1 MSSPA
6 RRGVNVVTY
15 SRVVMNHLGLAI
27 IEEAAVAVT
36 SPSSLSVLLRSLA
49 DPSCLSCLLALRE
62 RPRTVGQIAAAT
74 GLRQPN
80 VSKHL
85 SGLRRCGL
93 VRAERSGR
101 FVTYGM
107 VDPGVEE
114 FLGAVGA
121 LLLARVD
128 ESDESI
134 EEYPIHDG
142 SAR

>member
-6 RRGVNVVTY
+6 RRDFDVVTY
-15 SRVVMNHLGLAI
+15 SCVVMKHLGSTI
-27 IEEAAVAVT
+27 IEKAAAAGA
-36 SPSSLSVLLRSLA
+36 SPSPLPVLFRSLA
-49 DPSCLSCLLALRE
+49 DPFRFSCLLALRE
-62 RPRTVGQIAAAT
+62 RPRTIGQIAVTT
-74 GLRQPN
+74 GLRQPD

-85 SGLRRCGL
+85 SRLRGGGL
-93 VRAERSGR
+93 VRSERSGR

-114 FLGAVGA
+114 LLDTAGV
-121 LLLARVD
+121 LLARVD
-128 ESDESI
+128 GSI

>member
-6 RRGVNVVTY
+6 RRDLDVVTY
-15 SRVVMNHLGLAI
+15 SRVVMNHLGSAI
-27 IEEAAVAVT
+27 IEKAAAAGAPP
-36 SPSSLSVLLRSLA
+36 SPLSVLFRSLA
-49 DPSCLSCLLALRE
+49 DPSRFSCLLALRE
-62 RPRTVGQIAAAT
+62 RPRTVGQNAPAT

-85 SGLRRCGL
+85 SHLRGGGL

-114 FLGAVGA
+114 LLGAAGA
-121 LLLARVD
+121 QLARVD
-128 ESDESI
+128 ASI
-134 EEYPIHDG
+134 EEYPTHDG

>member
-1 MSSPA
+1 MA
-6 RRGVNVVTY
+6 RRIPLVTAEGL
-15 SRVVMNHLGLAI
+15 RVLEPPGEPTITVDSPRWAALA
-27 IEEAAVAVT
+27 
-36 SPSSLSVLLRSLA
+36 S
-49 DPSCLSCLLALRE
+49 RE
-62 RPRTVGQIAAAT
+62 RPRAVGQIAAAT
-74 GLRQPN
+74 GLRQPS

-85 SGLRRCGL
+85 SGLRGCGM

>member
-15 SRVVMNHLGLAI
+15 SGVVMNQLGLPI

-36 SPSSLSVLLRSLA
+36 SPSPLSVLFRSLA
-49 DPSCLSCLLALRE
+49 GLSCLLALRE
-62 RPRTVGQIAAAT
+62 RPRAVGQIAAAT

-80 VSKHL
+80 VSKYL
-85 SGLRRCGL
+85 SGLRGCGL
-93 VRAERSGR
+93 VRAEHSGR

-114 FLGAVGA
+114 FLGAVRA
-121 LLLARVD
+121 LLLAHVD
-128 ESDESI
+128 ESS